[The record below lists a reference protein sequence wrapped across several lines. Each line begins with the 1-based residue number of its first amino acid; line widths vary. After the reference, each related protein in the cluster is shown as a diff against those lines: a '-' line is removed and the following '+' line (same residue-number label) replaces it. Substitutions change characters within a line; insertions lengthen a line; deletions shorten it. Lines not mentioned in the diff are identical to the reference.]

1 VTSKRAETARAIK
14 DAMAA
19 VEKAKAANR
28 AAFRAACV
36 ALFNE
41 YGLRLEADGDLSAHL
56 TIRELSEFERA
67 NLEEL
72 PE

>member
-1 VTSKRAETARAIK
+1 MTSKRAETARAIK
-14 DAMAA
+14 EAKAA

-36 ALFNE
+36 DLFNE

-56 TIRELSEFERA
+56 KISELNEYERVE
-67 NLEEL
+67 LEEL